1 MDDILKIYLQMIH
14 QYEKLSMIL
23 NDITTVSGELKNN
36 WKNDSGRLYEAS
48 LNETQQYIQK
58 VLSDFRIRMEEI
70 KKIAK
75 EHSIDTGI
83 QQGEN
88 SDNIL
93 QKFSF

>member
-1 MDDILKIYLQMIH
+1 MDDILKIYLQMIR

-36 WKNDSGRLYEAS
+36 WKTESGRLYEAS

-58 VLSDFRIRMEEI
+58 VINDFNIRMEEI
-70 KKIAK
+70 KKIAQ
-75 EHSIDTGI
+75 EHSADTNI
-83 QQGEN
+83 RQDKN
-88 SDNIL
+88 SDKLL